1 MISWL
6 TARERW
12 LPAVASLA
20 WWMIFHPGFISED
33 SIINLSEAR
42 AGTISVVFTAWWVY
56 VVDALSLGTRNVP
69 LLTLINVLM
78 LEYAV
83 YLWIITV
90 FPQGRSRAI
99 TVLLI
104 AVSPLVAALGIQVRH
119 DGAMAA
125 GLFMCAIVLTR
136 TWPGNSRFSAM
147 DLTALGLAA
156 PLVATR
162 QNGAPTLL
170 LTVLLLLVLRKWRH
184 AAAVAAV
191 AAAAI
196 VIGYSAARAAGH
208 SRTVEPVQ
216 AVESMM
222 ADISCLLA
230 QPGINLNHA
239 EWEMLSR
246 IASRPDWPQERAC
259 WFLNPIYRT
268 PTFNPSALEKGDRD
282 VGRVW
287 LALGARY
294 PVEMAV
300 AHAKR
305 VRMFLPPLVTGL
317 PHRWVENFLHS
328 TILPN
333 DFGLAWK
340 FPALAE
346 PARTVVRGYNAFGLV
361 LSHAGLWLMVLL
373 LLAWRLP
380 DYPGLVPTVVVAAA
394 LDVGLVVAAPLSEGR
409 YGLFIL
415 ICGHTAGIFFLARR
429 TVRSA
434 T

>member
-1 MISWL
+1 M
-6 TARERW
+6 
-12 LPAVASLA
+12 ASLA
-20 WWMIFHPGFISED
+20 WWTIFHPGFISED
-33 SIINLSEAR
+33 SIVTLSEAR

-56 VVDALSLGTRNVP
+56 VVDALSLGTRSVP
-69 LLTLINVLM
+69 LLTLINVLT

-90 FPQGRSRAI
+90 FSQGRSRAI

-104 AVSPLVAALGIQVRH
+104 ALSPLVAALGIQVRH

-125 GLFMCAIVLTR
+125 GLFLCAIVLTR
-136 TWPGNSRFSAM
+136 TWTDNSRFSST
-147 DLTALGLAA
+147 DVTALGLAA

-184 AAAVAAV
+184 ATAIAAV
-191 AAAAI
+191 AAAT
-196 VIGYSAARAAGH
+196 VGIGYGAARAAGH
-208 SRTVEPVQ
+208 SRTVRPVE
-216 AVESMM
+216 AVDSLM
-222 ADISCLLA
+222 ADISCLMA
-230 QPGINLNHA
+230 QPDIAANNY
-239 EWEMLSR
+239 EWERLSR
-246 IASRPDWPQERAC
+246 IASPTDWPQERAC
-259 WFLNPIYRT
+259 WFLNPLFRT
-268 PTFNPSALEKGDRD
+268 PTFNLSALENGYLE
-282 VGRVW
+282 VGRAW

-294 PVEMAV
+294 PVEMAL
-300 AHAKR
+300 AHARR
-305 VRMFLPPLVTGL
+305 VRMFLPPLVTGI
-317 PHRWVENFLHS
+317 PRRWVENFLHS

-333 DFGLAWK
+333 DLGLAWT

-346 PARTVVRGYNAFGLV
+346 PARTIVRGYNAFGLV

-380 DYPGLVPTVVVAAA
+380 DYRRLVPTVVVAAA
-394 LDVGLVVAAPLSEGR
+394 LDVGLVMAAPLSEGR

-415 ICGHTAGIFFLARR
+415 ICGQAAGIFFLARR
-429 TVRSA
+429 TVA